1 MTEQT
6 LPADLSETQAL
17 NLLHTLAAADPDYPP
32 VAQQLAPLALVALSP
47 DEQAGIA
54 RATLE
59 VLNDDPQR
67 SPAIAALLN
76 RPPPQVFGTD
86 LLSAGLLVAVV
97 FLLRAHIRF
106 EGKARG
112 LVFTVEH
119 QPGESPALSALLHK
133 LSTRLPTANRG

>member
-6 LPADLSETQAL
+6 LPADLSEPQAL
-17 NLLHTLAAADPDYPP
+17 NLLHTLAATDPDYPP

-47 DEQAGIA
+47 DEQAEIA

-59 VLNDDPQR
+59 VLNEDPQR
-67 SPAIAALLN
+67 SPAITALLN

-97 FLLRAHIRF
+97 FLLRTHIRF

-119 QPGESPALSALLHK
+119 QAGDSQTLSALLNK
-133 LSTRLPTANRG
+133 LSTRLPRASRG